1 MRTVFDCGGYGRGFG
16 RRKRP
21 VGAPLERSVAMM
33 EGWNATKIF
42 RSNFPI
48 MRITIAI
55 SMLAALFRVW
65 WCFLRV
71 AGVLGPSTREYGT
84 CGARIGL
91 ARRGARALLDCH
103 DGKDGGRWR
112 ASTVFPGN
120 KI

>member
-1 MRTVFDCGGYGRGFG
+1 MRTLVDFGGHGRGLG
-16 RRKRP
+16 RTKRP
-21 VGAPLERSVAMM
+21 PGAPLERSVAMM

-71 AGVLGPSTREYGT
+71 AGGMGPSTREYGT
-84 CGARIGL
+84 CGTRIGL

-103 DGKDGGRWR
+103 DGKDDG
-112 ASTVFPGN
+112 
-120 KI
+120 